1 VFDSNQFRADPADQ
15 STWVLTD
22 MFVMDADGSNRTL
35 LTRGNSATW
44 SPDGKDIIFHA
55 SASYYASGGTETGT
69 PVRDDPGAATTDSDL
84 FMANVDDLAAAP
96 DVLSKTQ
103 LATNIT
109 NTPTEIE
116 DDADWSAA
124 NGLIAFTSRPAPGTE
139 TDFTQTE
146 IYVMDPLHPELGRQ
160 QLTFNDY
167 EERAVAWSP
176 DGTRIA
182 FSARIVEADSR
193 EGEICV
199 INADGTGFQQLTSN
213 TVPDLTVSW
222 SPDGT
227 QIAIQRNFSPFNWEI
242 FTMDANPDGTFSNER
257 QLTDTRGLN
266 GGPLWGQ
273 VRTKVDSAV
282 PGDPGDLGASPEIAA
297 DPFTADA
304 HLLAG
309 GSDQTVS
316 EYVLGLVSD
325 HGEHQGIGSAVSAF
339 AHDQHGVTP
348 GGPGGL
354 HDGLAD
360 VALLGQYT
368 AASFVGPAGA
378 FGGTPT
384 YDSPPAATL
393 EQTLTQPL
401 HS

>member
-1 VFDSNQFRADPADQ
+1 MMSLPDQPVSTLPPSLPKIRQRRAPWPFQ
-15 STWVLTD
+15 L
-22 MFVMDADGSNRTL
+22 
-35 LTRGNSATW
+35 
-44 SPDGKDIIFHA
+44 K
-55 SASYYASGGTETGT
+55 
-69 PVRDDPGAATTDSDL
+69 
-84 FMANVDDLAAAP
+84 
-96 DVLSKTQ
+96 LSKTQ
-103 LATNIT
+103 LVTNIT

-139 TDFTQTE
+139 ADFINTE

-213 TVPDLTVSW
+213 TLPDLTVSW

-227 QIAIQRNFSPFNWEI
+227 QIIFQRTLGALNYEI
-242 FTMDANPDGTFSNER
+242 FTMRANADGTFTPNTET
-257 QLTDTRGLN
+257 QLTDTVGLN
-266 GGPLWGQ
+266 TGGFGQ
-273 VRTKVDSAV
+273 VRTKVDSEV
-282 PGDPGDLGASPEIAA
+282 PGDPGDLGAWPEIAA

-309 GSDQTVS
+309 GSDQDVS
-316 EYVLGLVSD
+316 ESRGRASRDRLC
-325 HGEHQGIGSAVSAF
+325 
-339 AHDQHGVTP
+339 
-348 GGPGGL
+348 
-354 HDGLAD
+354 
-360 VALLGQYT
+360 GQR
-368 AASFVGPAGA
+368 VRP
-378 FGGTPT
+378 
-384 YDSPPAATL
+384 
-393 EQTLTQPL
+393 
-401 HS
+401 